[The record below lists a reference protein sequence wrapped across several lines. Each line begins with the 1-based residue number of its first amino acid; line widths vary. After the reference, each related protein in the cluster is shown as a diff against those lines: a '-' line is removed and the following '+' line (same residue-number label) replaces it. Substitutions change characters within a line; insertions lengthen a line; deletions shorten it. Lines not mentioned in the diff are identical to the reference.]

1 MLTVRA
7 NIPVQPNSSLVLPLS
22 IPILEEVRSFSN
34 HLHAT
39 GRAWQG
45 VIFGWNAEY
54 TPESRRKPAE
64 SKMAFT
70 PAEFWIGES
79 GIWFF
84 SRMWEHGKDQ
94 APVEFL
100 DERGIVK

>member
-7 NIPVQPNSSLVLPLS
+7 KIPAQPNYSPVLPLS
-22 IPILEEVRSFSN
+22 IPNLDEVRSFSN

-39 GRAWQG
+39 SKHWQG
-45 VIFGWNAEY
+45 EIFGWSAEY
-54 TPESRRKPAE
+54 TPESRRKPVE
-64 SKMAFT
+64 SKMTFT

-84 SRMWEHGKDQ
+84 SRMWEHGKDKE
-94 APVEFL
+94 PVEFL
-100 DERGIVK
+100 DDRGIVK